1 MGFNGGCLEKIMLIG
16 RNLFTTASEGNH
28 APVNS
33 AERQTDENDDNA
45 TAQHKSVRLW
55 SKTPTSTVQ

>member
-16 RNLFTTASEGNH
+16 RNLFTTASEDKH

-33 AERQTDENDDNA
+33 AERRTYENCDNA
-45 TAQHKSVRLW
+45 TAYHKSVRLW
-55 SKTPTSTVQ
+55 SKTPSSTVQ